1 MKRSYS
7 KPTLTV
13 YGRVEEITQ
22 TGCGLLN
29 KQYNQADDTQYGFFG
44 RLAEGIGFGDC
55 SYS

>member
-29 KQYNQADDTQYGFFG
+29 KQHNQADDTQYGFFG